1 MSANVGSWIE
11 PVQKLADLGGPV
23 LVILLLVSIVTVTV
37 ALLKVWQYQI
47 SGVGRRKHLHNALK
61 LWDKGDKEAALTTLA
76 RSRHFLAS
84 TVKWGMD
91 LHRHTGIQGRLET
104 DAEQKLETLE
114 SGFRFFDVVAQLSPL
129 LGLLGTVLGMIEA
142 FQALQ
147 DAGSQVDPSLL
158 AGGIWVALV
167 TTAAGLSV
175 AMPTS
180 IILSWLEA
188 RIDAERIFAEY
199 AFATIISPVGSG
211 QDVT

>member
-11 PVQKLADLGGPV
+11 PIQELAELGGPV
-23 LVILLLVSIVTVTV
+23 LVILLVVSIVTVAL
-37 ALLKVWQYQI
+37 ALLKVWQYQT
-47 SGVGRRKHLHNALK
+47 SGVGRRKHLQTALS
-61 LWDKGDKEAALTTLA
+61 LWDKGDEKAALSALS

-84 TVKWGMD
+84 TVKWGMG
-91 LHRHTGIQGRLET
+91 LHDRAGIQARLET
-104 DAEQKLETLE
+104 QAEQKLETLE
-114 SGFRFFDVVAQLSPL
+114 TGFRFLDVVAQLAPL

-147 DAGSQVDPSLL
+147 NAGSQVDPTLL

-167 TTAAGLSV
+167 TTAAGLCV

-199 AFATIISPVGSG
+199 AFATITSPVGPD